1 MALDFWFV
9 NRFEVR
15 SSNACGVDFKT
26 VSMIISHAF
35 VEDVNSCFFFTKVDP
50 SFFNSQVLFS
60 PICRNCGLPHLKCDY
75 FVVLFVS

>member
-26 VSMIISHAF
+26 VPMIISHAF
-35 VEDVNSCFFFTKVDP
+35 VEDVNSCFFLLKSTLPFSTPKC
-50 SFFNSQVLFS
+50 SFLRSVG
-60 PICRNCGLPHLKCDY
+60 I
-75 FVVLFVS
+75 VVYLI